1 MKWAVAGW
9 GQKAGYENIPGF
21 RSVAAGRLGPFGLMV
36 QGGLRQSF
44 QAIEQGL
51 QFSILLRSS
60 AKRGHHFGSE
70 FHIDSF
76 AFGLIRPLEVR
87 SMSFSRVLAASALGF
102 AALHHPL
109 EKRPFAEI
117 LQLLKFLL

>member
-1 MKWAVAGW
+1 MKWAVAGR
-9 GQKAGYENIPGF
+9 GQKAGYGNIPGF
-21 RSVAAGRLGPFGLMV
+21 RSVAVGELGPFGLMA

-51 QFSILLRSS
+51 QFSILLRSG

-70 FHIDSF
+70 FHIDGF
-76 AFGLIRPLEVR
+76 APGLIRPLEVR
-87 SMSFSRVLAASALGF
+87 SVAFVRILAASALGF

-109 EKRPFAEI
+109 EKRPFAKI
-117 LQLLKFLL
+117 LQLLKFQF

>member
-1 MKWAVAGW
+1 M
-9 GQKAGYENIPGF
+9 AGYENIPGF
-21 RSVAAGRLGPFGLMV
+21 RSVAAGGLSAFGLES
-36 QGGLRQSF
+36 QDGLRESF
-44 QAIEQGL
+44 KTIEQGV

-70 FHIDSF
+70 FHIDGF

-87 SMSFSRVLAASALGF
+87 SVAFVRILAASALGF